1 MRSTAASTSVPAL
14 DDARRELLALYES
27 TANDPEL
34 VLEMELRPG
43 DVQWLRNAFVLH
55 KRTAYEDAPPPAP
68 KRHLLRLWLN
78 APYIDDAT
86 PRFEHVEAL
95 R

>member
-1 MRSTAASTSVPAL
+1 VPGVPPL
-14 DDARRELLALYES
+14 DDARRELLALYEA

-34 VLEMELRPG
+34 FVDMSFHPG

-55 KRTAYEDAPPPAP
+55 KRTEYVDPAPPAP
-68 KRHLLRLWLN
+68 KRHLLRLWLSS
-78 APYIDDAT
+78 PYLRDAT
-86 PRFEHVEAL
+86 PRFSEQEVG